1 MRAGSG
7 AEAHIDDAGFTY
19 RMCVVV
25 DILDAVQN
33 AGVSEQCGYEDQ
45 VGPGGYSLV
54 LGAVAKRGAA
64 AGGSACHVG
73 AVRLRGVIG
82 EDRPHLGFSSV
93 FRTIIVPRR
102 SCSKSIHLVPHALHA
117 KNGAGGVVKGGV
129 TELESHVDNTHHHA
143 AAIEALR
150 QIQSQVDTVYSQII
164 TDIVQQSGHLVSYIN
179 IGTNT
184 RLHQFDKVFYRNHR
198 RDKIAGGA
206 AHRDTVCLQFLRG
219 VTVGEFNDGGNLSQL
234 NAIAG
239 AELLFRRLS
248 GGTVLEGVGLT
259 A

>member
-1 MRAGSG
+1 MFVPDIHFIFGVKAHNKIFFQFGYHKRVCGAELFHHMYFVFAGIACGTDKGDTVRMLFHKRCQKTIGGGCAVVRAGSG
-7 AEAHIDDAGFTY
+7 AEAHIDDAGFAY

-54 LGAVAKRGAA
+54 LCAVAKRGAA
-64 AGGSACHVG
+64 AGGSARHVG

-93 FRTIIVPRR
+93 FRTIIIPRR

-129 TELESHVDNTHHHA
+129 TELESHVDDPHHHA

-150 QIQSQVDTVYSQII
+150 
-164 TDIVQQSGHLVSYIN
+164 
-179 IGTNT
+179 
-184 RLHQFDKVFYRNHR
+184 
-198 RDKIAGGA
+198 
-206 AHRDTVCLQFLRG
+206 
-219 VTVGEFNDGGNLSQL
+219 
-234 NAIAG
+234 
-239 AELLFRRLS
+239 
-248 GGTVLEGVGLT
+248 
-259 A
+259 